1 MADLVPLQDAAAEF
15 EVSQVTL
22 YRSIKKGQLKRYRRA
37 MDKRTYVDRDELR
50 RLLKLR
56 SVRPGEK
63 I

>member
-1 MADLVPLQDAAAEF
+1 MADLFPLQDAAAEF

-22 YRSIKKGQLKRYRRA
+22 YRYIKKGQLKRYRRS
-37 MDKRTYVDRDELR
+37 MDKRTYVDRDQVR

-56 SVRPGEK
+56 SVRPVEK